1 MIARRYIYILLC
13 LLLAMPLNAQKAKR
27 STKTTQKAKPVK
39 VDKKKQLQQQKAEAE
54 RQRKLQQQK
63 AQQLNKNIRTNLD
76 SLLILDHQITRQGKS
91 IDSLNGEMGSM
102 QMRIDTL
109 EAQLKLL
116 QKQLEQRKSR
126 YAHALRQQR
135 RAKSI
140 QQRLT
145 FIFSADNFSQLL
157 RRMRYIREYITY
169 QRAQGQLI
177 KEKQAEV
184 TQTHNQLLDA
194 RATMQVNLNTMEQKK
209 KALQGMKSACQT
221 KADFLNKNLA
231 NVQQQIADYQKK
243 EQALSAQIDK
253 LIQEEIEA
261 ERKRRAE
268 AEAKRRAEE
277 ARRKAAAEAEAKR
290 KAQKAQNNQKS
301 QNTRKNQKTQNHRNN
316 QNNNQVTPLLS
327 YSTDSKLSSSF
338 SSNKGRLPMPVTGGY
353 NVVGHYG
360 RYTPPGLP
368 GVVLVNK
375 GIDIRAQ
382 AGASARAIFDGE
394 VTGVFQY
401 GGGYIVM
408 LRHGRYISV
417 YSGLRSVQV
426 AKGQSVKT
434 RSTLGSIG
442 TDNDGHYTL
451 HFQLRNET
459 QELNP
464 ELWVR

>member
-135 RAKSI
+135 LSKSI

-268 AEAKRRAEE
+268 E

-301 QNTRKNQKTQNHRNN
+301 QNTRKNQKTQKNRNN

-401 GGGYIVM
+401 GGGYI
-408 LRHGRYISV
+408 SV

-434 RSTLGSIG
+434 RSTLGNIG

>member
-1 MIARRYIYILLC
+1 MTAHRYIYLLLC
-13 LLLAMPLNAQKAKR
+13 LLLAMPLGAQKAKKG
-27 STKTTQKAKPVK
+27 TKTTQKAKPVK

-91 IDSLNGEMGSM
+91 IDSLNGEMGAM
-102 QMRIDTL
+102 QLRIDTL

-116 QKQLEQRKSR
+116 QKQLEQRKTR
-126 YAHALRQQR
+126 YAHALQQQR

-145 FIFSADNFSQLL
+145 FIFSADNFSQLI
-157 RRMRYIREYITY
+157 RRMRYMREYITY
-169 QRAQGQLI
+169 QRAQGQLL

-194 RATMQVNLNTMEQKK
+194 RATMQVNLNKMEQKK
-209 KALQGMKSACQT
+209 KTLQGMKSSCQS

-231 NVQQQIADYQKK
+231 NVQQQIAEYQKK

-261 ERKRRAE
+261 ERRRRAE
-268 AEAKRRAEE
+268 AEA
-277 ARRKAAAEAEAKR
+277 RRKAAEAEAKR
-290 KAQKAQNNQKS
+290 KAAEAEAKKKAQKSQKNQSNQKTRNNRNKQNTQNNQS
-301 QNTRKNQKTQNHRNN
+301 PSPA
-316 QNNNQVTPLLS
+316 PLLS
-327 YSTDSKLSSSF
+327 YSTDSKLTSGF
-338 SSNKGRLPMPVTGGY
+338 ANNKGRLPMPVTGGY
-353 NVVGHYG
+353 SIVGHYG
-360 RYTPPGLP
+360 RYSPIGLP

-375 GIDIRAQ
+375 GIDIRAG

-394 VTGVFQY
+394 VSNVFQY
-401 GGGYIVM
+401 GSTYIVM
-408 LRHGRYISV
+408 LRHGSYISV
-417 YSGLRSVQV
+417 YSGLRSVNIR
-426 AKGQSVKT
+426 KGQKVKT
-434 RSTLGSIG
+434 RETLGSIG
-442 TDNDGHYTL
+442 TDSDGNYTL
-451 HFQLRNET
+451 HFQLRRES